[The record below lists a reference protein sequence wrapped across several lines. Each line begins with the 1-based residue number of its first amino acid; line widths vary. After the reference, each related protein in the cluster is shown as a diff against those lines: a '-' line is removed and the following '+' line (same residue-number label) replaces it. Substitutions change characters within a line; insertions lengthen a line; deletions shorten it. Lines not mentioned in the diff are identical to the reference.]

1 MDEKL
6 QFPGMANIWWM
17 PIQTRNEMLTTGIRS
32 NLGIKIFGPDLNE
45 IERIGIEIEGVLK
58 ELPDT
63 RTAFADR
70 ITAGRYI
77 DFEVRREDAA
87 RYGLTVDDV
96 NMMVESAIGGE
107 NVTTTVE
114 GKQRYPVNVR
124 YARELRDDIDKL
136 ARVLVP
142 TPSGAQV
149 PIAQIADIR
158 FTTSAPMIY
167 NEGGSRLGY
176 VFVDVKG
183 KSYGDYVQRAKQ
195 VIHDR
200 IKLPSGYYLEFAG
213 QYEHME
219 RMKARLRLVV
229 PVTLFLVLFLIYLNT
244 KSTAKTAIVMLAVP
258 FSLAGAFWFLYLLD
272 YNLSSAVWVGL
283 IALAGID
290 AETGVIMLLY
300 LDMSYDEMRRAGRM
314 RSTLDLKEAIHHGAV
329 KRIRPKFMTW
339 GTLLIG
345 LLPIMWS
352 SGTGSDV
359 MKRIAAPMV
368 GGITLST
375 IMELLVYP
383 AIFLLWRR
391 RHLQQVKS

>member
-1 MDEKL
+1 
-6 QFPGMANIWWM
+6 
-17 PIQTRNEMLTTGIRS
+17 
-32 NLGIKIFGPDLNE
+32 
-45 IERIGIEIEGVLK
+45 
-58 ELPDT
+58 
-63 RTAFADR
+63 
-70 ITAGRYI
+70 
-77 DFEVRREDAA
+77 
-87 RYGLTVDDV
+87 
-96 NMMVESAIGGE
+96 
-107 NVTTTVE
+107 VE

-183 KSYGDYVQRAKQ
+183 KSYGDYVKHAKQ

-200 IKLPSGYYLEFAG
+200 IQLPAGYYLEFAG

-219 RMKARLRLVV
+219 RMKSRLRLVV
-229 PVTLFLVLFLIYLNT
+229 PVTLFLVLFLIYINT
-244 KSTAKTAIVMLAVP
+244 KSSAKTAIVMLAVP

-300 LDMSYDEMRRAGRM
+300 LDLSYEDMRHAGRM
-314 RSTLDLKEAIHHGAV
+314 RSVDDLKEAIHHGAV

-352 SGTGSDV
+352 TGTGSDV

-383 AIFLLWRR
+383 AIFYLWRR
-391 RHLQQVKS
+391 RHLQQAKA